1 MVDEKRLLDVVT
13 NVVLDCEELPSEDQ
27 LFALQLAWWATA
39 SNIRNAR
46 VDTPWWFAA
55 ARERQAAM
63 LERMADWLRGDSS
76 DPELER
82 LWERADHE
90 GLVKHLRRGH
100 A

>member
-1 MVDEKRLLDVVT
+1 MGDGSQYSQCTGDYTAMV
-13 NVVLDCEELPSEDQ
+13 P
-27 LFALQLAWWATA
+27 
-39 SNIRNAR
+39 
-46 VDTPWWFAA
+46 A

-63 LERMADWLRGDSS
+63 LERMADWVRGDAS

-82 LWERADHE
+82 LWEQADHE